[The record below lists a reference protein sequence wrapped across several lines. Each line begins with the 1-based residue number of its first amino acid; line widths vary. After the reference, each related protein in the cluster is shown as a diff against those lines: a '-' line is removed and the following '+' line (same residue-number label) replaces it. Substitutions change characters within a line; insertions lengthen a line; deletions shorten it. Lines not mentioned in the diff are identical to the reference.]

1 MSYNLP
7 YIAKFAGPTIGDATK
22 DILREY
28 GMTGH
33 EIGSRGECQYTFMEF
48 SEFVQ
53 KKVGDDIWNSLK
65 YPTSA
70 IYKAVADYMKEE
82 EYEVDHIISSNGKT
96 GSHRQWLVRWQG
108 YDECHDSWLS
118 VDRFVDPG
126 LTERFDESSKELD
139 DEYYSSGSDDSET
152 WRDRWDQMYDIYKR
166 HVANHEEMIDGL
178 DTEIIKL
185 NKKIRRRDGKIES
198 LKMRARKF

>member
-1 MSYNLP
+1 MSIP
-7 YIAKFAGPTIGDATK
+7 YIAKYAGPTIGDATK
-22 DILREY
+22 DILMEY

-53 KKVGDDIWNSLK
+53 KKVGDDIWHSLK

-96 GSHRQWLVRWQG
+96 GSQRQWLVRWQG

-178 DTEIIKL
+178 DTEIIEL

>member
-53 KKVGDDIWNSLK
+53 KKVGDDIWHSLK

-70 IYKAVADYMKEE
+70 IYKAVSQYMKEE

-96 GSHRQWLVRWQG
+96 GSQRQWLVRWQG

-118 VDRFVDPG
+118 VDSFVDPG
-126 LTERFDESSKELD
+126 LTEAFDESSKELD

-178 DTEIIKL
+178 DTKIIEL
-185 NKKIRRRDGKIES
+185 NKKIRRRDVKIES